1 MSPARL
7 SLSMVASPQSP
18 LLFHLAK
25 SLYLQSRTAQTARTL
40 PAADE
45 VAVAGEPVPAYDRAP
60 HESPPVVPSA
70 YPAASHTRSHCA
82 AAPCCSDPRSS
93 ESSVAHLQIGRAHV

>member
-1 MSPARL
+1 MSSARL

-18 LLFHLAK
+18 LPFHLAK
-25 SLYLQSRTAQTARTL
+25 LLYLQSRTTQTSRAL

-45 VAVAGEPVPAYDRAP
+45 VAVAGEPVPTYDRAP
-60 HESPPVVPSA
+60 NESPPVTPSA
-70 YPAASHTRSHCA
+70 YPAASHTRSHSA

-93 ESSVAHLQIGRAHV
+93 EANGAHLPTSAA

>member
-7 SLSMVASPQSP
+7 SLSMVGSPERP
-18 LLFHLAK
+18 LPFHLAK
-25 SLYLQSRTAQTARTL
+25 LLYLQSRTAQTSRAL

-45 VAVAGEPVPAYDRAP
+45 VAVAGEPLPTYDRAP

-70 YPAASHTRSHCA
+70 YPAASHTRLRCA
-82 AAPCCSDPRSS
+82 DAPCCSDPRSS
-93 ESSVAHLQIGRAHV
+93 ESSGAHLPPSAA